1 MKVCLLNDSFPPV
14 IDGVVNVM
22 MNYADYLMSDHASEV
37 IVGTPRYPDADYSGY
52 RYKVVPYQ
60 SLPTAAVTNGYR
72 TGNPFASKAVAEMA
86 AFEPDIIHSHCPASA
101 TVIARILR
109 EATSAPIIFTYHTK
123 YDIDIRRVVKGKVA
137 EETIKLMV
145 RNIESCDDVWVVS
158 RGAGESLKEI
168 GFQGD
173 YRVVSNGVDFEKG
186 RVDAAAV
193 AEVTA
198 GYYLPE
204 GLPVFLYVGRLMTY
218 KGLPLLLDALKLLA
232 DKGQD
237 FRMVFI
243 GKGPDRELLEKKAAE
258 LGLMGGGDGEAAAKC
273 IFVGPVYDRDKLRA
287 WNTRADLFLFPS
299 TFDTNGL
306 VVREAAACG
315 LASVLIK
322 GSCAA
327 EGITDGRN
335 GFTIEETPEA
345 MAELLNKISKELPYL
360 REVGQHAMDEIYVSW
375 QTCVTEAY
383 ERYQYILEEKKRGN
397 LPAKK
402 KLPADHLM
410 SLTALGMGE
419 QERLR
424 QLRRLFFGN
433 VRDTT
438 SGMMQNFRDNVR
450 EATSGM
456 MENMQEAGEIVE
468 ERWNRMINE
477 FQEAGE
483 NAEERWRK
491 AINDLNG
498 ESGETPEERW
508 NRFMKDFHG

>member
-72 TGNPFASKAVAEMA
+72 TGNPFASKAIAEMS
-86 AFEPDIIHSHCPASA
+86 AFGPDIIHSHCPASA
-101 TVIARILR
+101 TIVARILR

-137 EETIKLMV
+137 DETIKMMV
-145 RNIESCDDVWVVS
+145 RNIEACDDVWVVS
-158 RGAGESLKEI
+158 RGAGESLKAL

-173 YRVVSNGVDFEKG
+173 YRVVTNGVDFEKG
-186 RVDAAAV
+186 RVEAAAV
-193 AEVTA
+193 AEATY
-198 GYYLPE
+198 GYDLPE
-204 GLPVFLYVGRLMTY
+204 GIPVFLYVGRLMTY
-218 KGLPLLLDALKLLA
+218 KGLPLLLDALKLLSDA
-232 DKGQD
+232 GQD

-258 LGLMGGGDGEAAAKC
+258 LGLMGDGDGSTPAKC
-273 IFVGPVYDRDKLRA
+273 IFVGPIYDRDKLRA

-335 GFTIEETPEA
+335 GFTIDETPEA
-345 MAELLNKISKELPYL
+345 MAELLKKIGNNLPFL
-360 REVGQHAMDEIYVSW
+360 KDVGQHAMDEIYVSW
-375 QTCVTEAY
+375 RTCVAEAY
-383 ERYQYILEEKKRGN
+383 ERYQFILDEKQHGRLAVKR
-397 LPAKK
+397 
-402 KLPADHLM
+402 KLPSDYLV
-410 SLTALGMGE
+410 SLTALGMEE
-419 QERLR
+419 QEKMR
-424 QLRRLFFGN
+424 QQRRLFLQS
-433 VRDTT
+433 VRETT
-438 SGMMQNFRDNVR
+438 SGMMQNVRD
-450 EATSGM
+450 A
-456 MENMQEAGEIVE
+456 A
-468 ERWNRMINE
+468 NE
-477 FQEAGE
+477 MKGDFQEAGVMAE
-483 NAEERWRK
+483 KRWNKMMNEFSEAGTDAEERWK
-491 AINDLNG
+491 KTIDDLGGNTG
-498 ESGETPEERW
+498 DTPAERW
-508 NRFMKDFHG
+508 DRLMKDLL